1 MSRKSKEE
9 LEDAF
14 QEKLRKEWGRDD
26 IFVMWHTH
34 YRTAPAYL
42 RAHDPCTCTHAVDIE
57 LANQVR
63 GNLQLLLFR
72 PLREYLKKRWHFYIF
87 KDFNTNHVQC
97 EISDVTRVDVI
108 GL

>member
-42 RAHDPCTCTHAVDIE
+42 VAAAPDTCTHAVEIE
-57 LANQVR
+57 LANVVR
-63 GNLQLLLFR
+63 GNLQLLLYR
-72 PLREYLKKRWHFYIF
+72 PLREYLKKRWHFSIF
-87 KDFNTNHVQC
+87 KDFNTRHVLC
-97 EISDVTRVDVI
+97 EISNVTKVEVRD
-108 GL
+108 L